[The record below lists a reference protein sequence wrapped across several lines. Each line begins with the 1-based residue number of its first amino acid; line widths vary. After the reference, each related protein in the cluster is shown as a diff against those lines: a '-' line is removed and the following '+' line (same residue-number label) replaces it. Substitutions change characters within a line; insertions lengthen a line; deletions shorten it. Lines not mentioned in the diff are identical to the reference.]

1 MQATLITN
9 LTNDL
14 SSNDGR
20 ITVLEAANTVQQGLI
35 TELQTANGV
44 QATLITNLTTDLA
57 SNDSR
62 ITTLEAA
69 NTVQQGLIT
78 ELQTANGVQAS
89 LITNLTT
96 DLSSNDGRITALE
109 AANTVQQGLITE
121 LQTANGVQATLITNL
136 TTDLASNDSRITA
149 LETTTGGST
158 LTLQGI
164 TDLGNTTT
172 NVIQFSN
179 VTTGLVTTANVE
191 VGGDVKISGLT
202 AGKVP
207 YVAADQFLKD
217 SFITTTADATL
228 IASNLD
234 VTGNIF
240 MRGERF
246 TVESE
251 SKLINDAITVSY
263 THLTL
268 PTKA

>member
-1 MQATLITN
+1 M
-9 LTNDL
+9 
-14 SSNDGR
+14 
-20 ITVLEAANTVQQGLI
+20 QQGLI

-44 QATLITNLTTDLA
+44 QAALITNLTTDLA

-69 NTVQQGLIT
+69 NIVQQGLIT
-78 ELQTANGVQAS
+78 
-89 LITNLTT
+89 
-96 DLSSNDGRITALE
+96 D
-109 AANTVQQGLITE
+109 

-149 LETTTGGST
+149 LETTTGGGT

-179 VTTGLVTTANVE
+179 ATTGLVTTANVE

-207 YVAADQFLKD
+207 YVGADQFLKD

-240 MRGERF
+240 MRGEKYI
-246 TVESE
+246 VESE
-251 SKLINDAITVSY
+251 SKLINDAIIGIANNNTIASTDIGILMQRPSTNVALIHHGGTDKFTIGY
-263 THLTL
+263 TLDDLEATDITNDTANIINVNILGNLYVQNLSLIHI
-268 PTKA
+268 